1 VRTDDFLEVVHELV
15 AFVRV
20 AEAGSF
26 SAAARRHGLTP
37 SAVSRQVAR
46 LEKALG
52 VSLLRRTTRQLHLTE
67 AGREVLERG
76 RALVAAAQATLRV
89 AEGHVGGPRGL
100 VRLSA
105 PKAFA
110 RHVLHEPLLAFL
122 RACPEVDLHLL
133 VDDRPVDA
141 LREGVDLVVRM
152 TDDPPPGMAA
162 RALMS
167 VRQWVLAS
175 PAYLASS
182 GRPILRPED
191 LAAHRCLPLG
201 EQAGDSL
208 WRFARRAGG
217 ASHGG
222 DGGGDGDGDGGGGGG
237 GDGDGDGEDDG
248 TVDVTV
254 YGRYA
259 VNHSEMRLAA
269 IEAGLGVGCVPDFVA
284 RDALQAGRVVRLLS
298 GWTVASHYQGTAY
311 LLFPA
316 SRHLPPKLRVLIDHL
331 VAALGSA
338 GT

>member
-222 DGGGDGDGDGGGGGG
+222 DG
-237 GDGDGDGEDDG
+237 DGDGENDG

>member
-1 VRTDDFLEVVHELV
+1 MRTDDFLEVVHELV

-52 VSLLRRTTRQLHLTE
+52 VALLRRTTRQLHLTE

-182 GRPILRPED
+182 RRPILRPED

-208 WRFARRAGG
+208 WRFTRGAGG
-217 ASHGG
+217 PSPGADV
-222 DGGGDGDGDGGGGGG
+222 DGEDED
-237 GDGDGDGEDDG
+237 EDDG

-254 YGRYA
+254 HGRYA

-284 RDALQAGRVVRLLS
+284 RDALQAGRVVRLLP
-298 GWTVASHYQGTAY
+298 GWTIASHYQGTAY

-331 VAALGSA
+331 VERLAPA